1 MINAAVLG
9 SPINHSLSP
18 LLHTIAYEQYG
29 IKATYEAIEIKSGEL
44 SSFIGGTQK
53 NCLSLTMPLKEEALT
68 LAGFVSDTA
77 KKISSGNTLTF
88 RDGKWRLD
96 STDVAGFQY
105 SLESHGVNDLG
116 SVVILGAGATARAAV
131 AHISTICRSI
141 KVVSRNQAR
150 QESMNF
156 SSLCEIEY
164 LPWIP
169 TDLINQA
176 DLVVNTTPGDA
187 ADLFLSGVT
196 KPRGVFFEVLYNP
209 WPTKLSHEWSSQGAR
224 VIDGLELLIHQAI
237 SQVEIF
243 AEINVDRAELHS
255 LMRNAALAKLG

>member
-18 LLHTIAYEQYG
+18 LLHTIAYEHYG
-29 IKATYEAIEIKSGEL
+29 VRATYEAIEINSGEL
-44 SSFIGGTQK
+44 SSFISGTQK

-77 KKISSGNTLTF
+77 KKVSSGNTLTF
-88 RDGKWRLD
+88 RDGQWRLD
-96 STDVAGFQY
+96 STDVSGFQY
-105 SLESHGVNDLG
+105 SLESHEIKDVG

-131 AHISTICRSI
+131 AHMSTICRSI

-150 QESMNF
+150 QASMNF
-156 SSLCEIEY
+156 SSSCEIEY
-164 LPWIP
+164 LPWAA
-169 TDLINQA
+169 TGLINEA

-209 WPTKLSHEWSSQGAR
+209 WPTKLSHAWNSKGAR

-243 AEINVDRAELHS
+243 ADLSADRAELHL
-255 LMRNAALAKLG
+255 LMRKAALAKLT